1 MQQLTKVAGDR
12 GFGVI
17 DSGEGVSL
25 SNFGAPT
32 SGETLAETIESG
44 SSPFKKNM
52 NKVFKTAKGGAL
64 KEIKFKLKKD
74 LSKVE
79 KKYLTDLRQGLV
91 DGNKYKVR
99 AKSRYITITQI
110 KSPGDE
116 MEKILKEGGLK
127 DDINK
132 IFPNEGGT
140 LSRIESGLQEFPFS
154 EVGKGEATRIIL
166 DVLEKNPATLA
177 KIDNS
182 KIIRKQ
188 AGDIAKRNMDYAAKN
203 NDTVRKDIQLSLRL
217 IENGGFTALFD
228 ALKRGA
234 ILPAI
239 AGPMIMYGLR
249 QEPGQQEGLL
259 SPGT

>member
-116 MEKILKEGGLK
+116 MEKILK
-127 DDINK
+127 
-132 IFPNEGGT
+132 
-140 LSRIESGLQEFPFS
+140 
-154 EVGKGEATRIIL
+154 
-166 DVLEKNPATLA
+166 
-177 KIDNS
+177 IDNS